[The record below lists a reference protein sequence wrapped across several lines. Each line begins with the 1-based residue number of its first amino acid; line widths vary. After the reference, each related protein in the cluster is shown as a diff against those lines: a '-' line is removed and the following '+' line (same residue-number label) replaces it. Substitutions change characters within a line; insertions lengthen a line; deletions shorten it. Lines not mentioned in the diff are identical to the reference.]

1 MFAVSYKGCYVD
13 NIDRDFDDE
22 RIDSQNQSVTF
33 CAGQC
38 AIKGKGHKPSD
49 YAILYC
55 VRKENDLRNLQVR
68 GACGCLYS
76 QKSYAEIRRECAAA
90 YNGAYQSNKHTQVWQ
105 RQGKYSTMCLHSE
118 RFAVSIHNNIDSLR
132 NLCIISCPYQ
142 PDI

>member
-1 MFAVSYKGCYVD
+1 MFAVRYKGCYVD
-13 NIDRDFDDE
+13 KIDRDFDDF
-22 RIDSQNQSVTF
+22 RIDSQNLSVTF

-76 QKSYAEIRRECAAA
+76 QKARQRYAE
-90 YNGAYQSNKHTQVWQ
+90 NVWLHIMVLT
-105 RQGKYSTMCLHSE
+105 RVISTLKFGKDRASTVQC
-118 RFAVSIHNNIDSLR
+118 VCTVNIL
-132 NLCIISCPYQ
+132 L
-142 PDI
+142 